1 MTAGM
6 DHEATPLE
14 MRRVMGQFCSGITVV
29 AGFTA
34 EDKPVGF
41 ACQSFASVSLDPPLV
56 LFCVATTSRSWPL
69 IRESGRFAVN
79 VLAETQQDVCA
90 TFGRPGKDKFADLSW
105 ERTEWGPSI
114 DGVLATVLCDVHDVH
129 RAGDHDI
136 VVGHVRQLW
145 TASPDGA
152 SPGPLLFF
160 RGRYGIDDPT
170 NDLGLWRW
178 EALFGF
184 DEMDSL
190 TPTAEAARAE

>member
-29 AGFTA
+29 AGFNGD
-34 EDKPVGF
+34 EPVGF

-56 LFCVATTSRSWPL
+56 LFCVGTGSRSWPL

-79 VLAETQQDVCA
+79 VLAEPQQEVCA
-90 TFGRPGKDKFADLSW
+90 TFGRPGSDKFADLAW
-105 ERTEWGPSI
+105 QRTPWGPSI

-136 VVGHVRQLW
+136 VVGRVRQLW
-145 TASPDGA
+145 TSQTDGSA
-152 SPGPLLFF
+152 AGPLLYF
-160 RGRYGIDDPT
+160 RGRYGIEDPD
-170 NDLGLWRW
+170 DLGLWRW
-178 EALFGF
+178 DTVFGF
-184 DEMDSL
+184 DDVDGVEVV
-190 TPTAEAARAE
+190 RAD